1 MRAHSRVARF
11 AVASMAA
18 LCRSANGRRV
28 AAGGAFVA
36 TNVGRGLFAA
46 SSPSSPLLTLSE
58 EWGAF
63 AFSAIE
69 KKNAEQIIINKR
81 EKKLVDTHK
90 EKH

>member
-36 TNVGRGLFAA
+36 TSVGRGLFAA
-46 SSPSSPLLTLSE
+46 SSPSSPILTLSE
-58 EWGAF
+58 EGGAF

-69 KKNAEQIIINKR
+69 SNAEQINKR